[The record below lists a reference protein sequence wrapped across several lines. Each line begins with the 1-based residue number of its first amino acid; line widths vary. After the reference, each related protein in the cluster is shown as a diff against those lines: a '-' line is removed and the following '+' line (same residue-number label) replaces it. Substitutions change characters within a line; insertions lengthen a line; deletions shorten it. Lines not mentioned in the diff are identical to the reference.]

1 MTRYGID
8 GATLLRLDDGRAVD
22 PRHQLVG
29 PSSLRSEALQLLLT
43 AVRTGERTEQDAL
56 EVHERMTALK
66 IRVLGDRVSR
76 RTAWRIAM
84 EQGRDTLRDAEHLAV
99 VRLQADA
106 LVTVDPDLAV
116 RASPRSFR
124 GSVHEPQLRRPALRA
139 AWQSPPRVGVS
150 VASPGGGTPG
160 RARAPAVPPS
170 AVPGVARLRCAA
182 MERAEVLQ
190 VLREKAV
197 EMLEVEADQV
207 QEDKS
212 FVDDLQVDSLS
223 LVELTMELEDTLG
236 VELPEEELA
245 DVTTIGGFVDVILAK
260 KNAQ

>member
-1 MTRYGID
+1 
-8 GATLLRLDDGRAVD
+8 
-22 PRHQLVG
+22 
-29 PSSLRSEALQLLLT
+29 
-43 AVRTGERTEQDAL
+43 
-56 EVHERMTALK
+56 
-66 IRVLGDRVSR
+66 
-76 RTAWRIAM
+76 
-84 EQGRDTLRDAEHLAV
+84 
-99 VRLQADA
+99 
-106 LVTVDPDLAV
+106 
-116 RASPRSFR
+116 
-124 GSVHEPQLRRPALRA
+124 
-139 AWQSPPRVGVS
+139 
-150 VASPGGGTPG
+150 
-160 RARAPAVPPS
+160 
-170 AVPGVARLRCAA
+170 

-245 DVTTIGGFVDVILAK
+245 DVTTIGAFVDVILAK